1 MEILGA
7 LDAVFDE
14 EYLDIDRQI
23 DAPARNRTSVYNV
36 PGYRPVHSE
45 LAHTPVAVTGAIPAD
60 LEGVYL
66 RNSANVQFD
75 EEHVLLH
82 AFNGAGMIHQVQILG
97 GSATYANAYVRTPRF
112 EVERAAGREVYAEFS
127 DLSAGGL
134 AGLRKLEL
142 VESKVKAGLIPLTS
156 PFERTPGSTS
166 IRYHHGR
173 LYCLQETGYAFV
185 LDARLDDGR
194 LVLDGRG
201 HLETWD
207 GEWEGP
213 FSAHPRI
220 EPGNGDVYNLSVM
233 PDGRVV
239 AGQIS
244 EGRLVRQA
252 SVHAQGTAP
261 GSQMGWLH
269 DFFLTENYLV
279 FPDISVRADLAGLRQ
294 PGGSVWNFDPSR
306 LLRWGILP
314 RVFDAST
321 TVTWFT
327 TSAPGTVWHVIN
339 AWEQAAASG
348 GREIVL
354 YSPVFPSYPSSV
366 PIHTPLEPPAKVK
379 KWTLDLETGEVSD
392 ERLLIDH
399 GYERPSLNLGMVG
412 RKNRYAY
419 LLDEH
424 GDGYM
429 GVGVCKFDLIEE
441 KEAGYLYYN
450 GMYGGEALFVPR
462 PGGTAEDDGYLL
474 DLLMTGDRAELI
486 IIDAATMTE
495 LARLHLP
502 QRVPFGVHAC
512 WLTPAEISQIESFNT
527 QQ

>member
-1 MEILGA
+1 M
-7 LDAVFDE
+7 
-14 EYLDIDRQI
+14 
-23 DAPARNRTSVYNV
+23 
-36 PGYRPVHSE
+36 
-45 LAHTPVAVTGAIPAD
+45 
-60 LEGVYL
+60 
-66 RNSANVQFD
+66 
-75 EEHVLLH
+75 
-82 AFNGAGMIHQVQILG
+82 
-97 GSATYANAYVRTPRF
+97 
-112 EVERAAGREVYAEFS
+112 
-127 DLSAGGL
+127 
-134 AGLRKLEL
+134 
-142 VESKVKAGLIPLTS
+142 
-156 PFERTPGSTS
+156 
-166 IRYHHGR
+166 
-173 LYCLQETGYAFV
+173 
-185 LDARLDDGR
+185 
-194 LVLDGRG
+194 G
-201 HLETWD
+201 HL
-207 GEWEGP
+207 
-213 FSAHPRI
+213 A
-220 EPGNGDVYNLSVM
+220 
-233 PDGRVV
+233 
-239 AGQIS
+239 
-244 EGRLVRQA
+244 
-252 SVHAQGTAP
+252 
-261 GSQMGWLH
+261 
-269 DFFLTENYLV
+269 
-279 FPDISVRADLAGLRQ
+279 
-294 PGGSVWNFDPSR
+294 
-306 LLRWGILP
+306 

-339 AWEQAAASG
+339 AWEQAGASG

-366 PIHTPLEPPAKVK
+366 PIHTPLEPPAQVK

-399 GYERPSLNLGMVG
+399 GYERPSRNLGMVG

-441 KEAGYLYYN
+441 KEAGYLHYN

-502 QRVPFGVHAC
+502 QRVPFGVHAG
-512 WLTPAEISQIESFNT
+512 WLTPAEISQIESFNM